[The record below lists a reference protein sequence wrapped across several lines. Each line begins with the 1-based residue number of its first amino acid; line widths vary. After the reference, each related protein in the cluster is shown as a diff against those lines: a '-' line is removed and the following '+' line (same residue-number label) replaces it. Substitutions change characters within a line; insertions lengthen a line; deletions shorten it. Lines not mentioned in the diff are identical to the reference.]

1 MIMRFRD
8 TVPGRA
14 IRRLPA
20 GEQIL
25 DLGRKAVQPYYWVKS
40 LKYRKIGRTTWL
52 LVNSRDAVTRRA
64 LAGRLK
70 DRELETERL
79 RINLRCAKG
88 PLLIRPRSTDVE
100 VIKGIFRFG
109 EYRAI
114 QGPIRGRESFT

>member
-1 MIMRFRD
+1 MRFRD

-64 LAGRLK
+64 LAG
-70 DRELETERL
+70 
-79 RINLRCAKG
+79 
-88 PLLIRPRSTDVE
+88 
-100 VIKGIFRFG
+100 
-109 EYRAI
+109 
-114 QGPIRGRESFT
+114 